1 MREISNVEE
10 TVEVCKALGSSVRM
24 NLIRML
30 SKNKQM
36 NLNELASMLGI
47 TNGAMT
53 QHMKILVEAGLIDV
67 ALTSGKRGSQKIC
80 HLKENRLMID
90 FLADTEKENMY
101 IVEIPVGSYTNYNIF
116 PTCGISTKTSIVGE
130 VDDPRYFD
138 APERSDASIIW
149 FGKGFVEY
157 RIPNYLKSNQK
168 LTEIQISFEISSE
181 APGYCEDWPS
191 DIHFHLNNLYLGYWT
206 SPGDF
211 GAIPGIY
218 TPSWWTPNWN
228 QYGLLKLLSISK
240 EGSFMDGKKIG
251 ELCIDELEINY
262 KSEIIL
268 RIAVPN
274 DAENVG
280 GLTIFGKGFGN
291 YNQHINARMIFV

>member
-1 MREISNVEE
+1 MREISNPEE
-10 TVEVCKALGSSVRM
+10 IVEVCKALGSTVRM
-24 NLIRML
+24 NLVRIL

-36 NLNELASMLGI
+36 NLNELASELNI

-53 QHMKILVEAGLIDV
+53 QHMKILVEAGIIDV
-67 ALTSGKRGSQKIC
+67 VLMSGKRGSQKIC
-80 HLKENRLMID
+80 HLKENRLIID
-90 FLADTEKENMY
+90 FLSEVARDSMY
-101 IVEIPVGSYTNYNIF
+101 QVEIPVGSYTNYSIY
-116 PTCGISTKTSIVGE
+116 PTCGISTKTSIIGE

-168 LTEIQISFEISSE
+168 LTEIQIALEFSSE

-191 DIHFHLNNLYLGYWT
+191 DIHFHLNNACLGYWT

-211 GAIPGIY
+211 GVIHGIY
-218 TPSWWTPNWN
+218 TPSWWPTNWN
-228 QYGLLKLLSISK
+228 QHGQLKLLSINK
-240 EGSFMDGKKIG
+240 EGSFMDGIKIG
-251 ELCIDELEINY
+251 KLCIDELEINY
-262 KSEIIL
+262 KSDIIF
-268 RIAVPN
+268 RVSIPN
-274 DAENVG
+274 EAENIG

-291 YNQHINARMIFV
+291 YNQHINVRMIFE

>member
-1 MREISNVEE
+1 MREILNIEE
-10 TVEVCKALGSSVRM
+10 VVEVCKALGSPVRM
-24 NLIRML
+24 NLIKIL

-36 NLNELASMLGI
+36 NLNELAAELGI

-67 ALTSGKRGSQKIC
+67 TLMSGKRGSQKIC
-80 HLKENRLMID
+80 HLKENRLIID
-90 FLADTEKENMY
+90 FLADVSRDSMY
-101 IVEIPVGSYTNYNIF
+101 QVEIPVGSYTNYSIY
-116 PTCGISTKTSIVGE
+116 PTCGLSTKTSIIGE

-168 LTEIQISFEISSE
+168 LTEIQISLEISSE
-181 APGYCEDWPS
+181 APGFCEEWPS
-191 DIHFHLNNLYLGYWT
+191 DVHFHLNDAFLGYWT

-211 GAIPGIY
+211 GMIQGIY
-218 TPSWWTPNWN
+218 TPSWWSPNWN
-228 QYGLLKLLSISK
+228 QHGLLKLLSINK
-240 EGSFMDGKKIG
+240 EGTFIDGRKIS
-251 ELCIDELEINY
+251 EVCIDQLEINY
-262 KSEIIL
+262 KSDIIF
-268 RIAVPN
+268 RIAIP
-274 DAENVG
+274 AETGNVG

-291 YNQHINARMIFV
+291 YNQHINVRMIFE